1 MITFLVFTNSIERVD
16 CILNVANGHMTF
28 TSPTFRGNDIT
39 LQMMTTGKLFPM
51 LIIDPSQENVG
62 EFLFSPVDGC
72 HPLAITLTRSG
83 MIEDIPNL
91 LPSMTLMTVAESSW
105 YQMENNC
112 TPYDCS
118 GLSLTPTSSRLSLPN
133 LPPQNLMIF
142 TVPQEERVIGFSE
155 IMEMP
160 SLYNYHVETLR
171 TLRACCMHNNTDS
184 AKQVC

>member
-1 MITFLVFTNSIERVD
+1 MFTDSIDRVD
-16 CILNVANGHMTF
+16 CILNVTNGHMTF
-28 TSPTFRGNDIT
+28 TCPTFHGNDIT
-39 LQMMTTGKLFPM
+39 LQMMTTGKVFPM

-72 HPLAITLTRSG
+72 HPLAITLTSSRL
-83 MIEDIPNL
+83 IDNIPNL
-91 LPSMTLMTVAESSW
+91 LPSMTLMTIAESSW

-118 GLSLTPTSSRLSLPN
+118 GLSLTSTSSGLSLPN
-133 LPPQNLMIF
+133 LPTQNLLIL

-155 IMEMP
+155 IIEMP
-160 SLYNYHVETLR
+160 DLYNYHVETLR
-171 TLRACCMHNNTDS
+171 TLKACCMHNNTDA